1 MPSCAHCPTR
11 TRSGALH
18 YCARCHGPDVESSGL
33 VPDLRYATS
42 ETHEGIEGIVLGG
55 ARQALGMP
63 SFAAD
68 LDVDQVRAIQAYILE
83 RASQSAGR

>member
-1 MPSCAHCPTR
+1 MCLQR
-11 TRSGALH
+11 RSKDRG
-18 YCARCHGPDVESSGL
+18 HG
-33 VPDLRYATS
+33 

-83 RASQSAGR
+83 KARESAGR